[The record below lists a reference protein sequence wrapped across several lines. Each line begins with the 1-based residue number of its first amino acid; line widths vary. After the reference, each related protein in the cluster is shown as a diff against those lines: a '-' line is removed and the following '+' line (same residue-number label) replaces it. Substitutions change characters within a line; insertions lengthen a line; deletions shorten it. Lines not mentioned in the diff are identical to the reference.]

1 LLFLFCLYFQ
11 DALFYFLY
19 SCPPIPM
26 HPSLAGSTAC
36 VLGDGVMTLKH
47 KHLKGFEESG
57 DVLSTVKAS
66 RKGLLFWRA
75 WLIVSSVGCVV
86 EQLSL
91 FIWILGRFLLDF
103 GGISV

>member
-1 LLFLFCLYFQ
+1 
-11 DALFYFLY
+11 
-19 SCPPIPM
+19 M

-66 RKGLLFWRA
+66 RKGLLFWREGFNGSVCY
-75 WLIVSSVGCVV
+75 LITLKQHRMLGYSRTGEESR
-86 EQLSL
+86 
-91 FIWILGRFLLDF
+91 ILTSDR
-103 GGISV
+103 ISMAVDGYRGLVHSD

>member
-1 LLFLFCLYFQ
+1 MKYDDYRYTTDTFIELRRFFLSFDF
-11 DALFYFLY
+11 
-19 SCPPIPM
+19 S
-26 HPSLAGSTAC
+26 
-36 VLGDGVMTLKH
+36 
-47 KHLKGFEESG
+47 
-57 DVLSTVKAS
+57 
-66 RKGLLFWRA
+66 GLLFWRA